1 MIDEII
7 KLEWEQ
13 FDKVQNEGGRAE
25 CQDDFNTFSI
35 MRKSQ
40 FMIFERSFLESYRN
54 DLLDAN
60 RNGRNLITEKYARMM
75 ASTAPYEYEKLEKYL
90 PVIDDEQKDNIE
102 KIVSLQ
108 VGMMEEFAKEYPNM
122 AGNAR
127 SIHSSEDNLY
137 NTSYETYLRG
147 ELLSYSPMTV
157 KLYLAFV
164 NKCVLEKRNIA
175 KEIMTNTALLYG
187 YKSLED
193 AEESLV

>member
-102 KIVSLQ
+102 KIVALQ